1 MAIKKNNPGL
11 EDQSY
16 ELIQQHIIDPEHS
29 PLPVELQDKLN
40 RVVSAAKL
48 LDDYP
53 DDTHVINLMLRK
65 YNVTRTQIR
74 KDIALAKQL
83 YKTNHTFDWDFWNAW
98 QIKDQ
103 VELIRECRLRGDL
116 KAWNN
121 AKKTLLAMIGEK
133 PEAIDDPKR
142 MEKNTFVI
150 QVNAGTGDKVNI
162 NLDTMRSL
170 SPDDRKRIIDTLYQ
184 SVDEAQVE
192 EIMNT

>member
-53 DDTHVINLMLRK
+53 DDTHVINLMMRK
-65 YNVTRTQIR
+65 YNVSRTQIR

-133 PEAIDDPKR
+133 PVAIDDPRR

-192 EIMNT
+192 DIMNS

>member
-16 ELIQQHIIDPEHS
+16 ELIQLHIIDPEHS

>member
-11 EDQSY
+11 EDLSY

>member
-150 QVNAGTGDKVNI
+150 
-162 NLDTMRSL
+162 
-170 SPDDRKRIIDTLYQ
+170 
-184 SVDEAQVE
+184 
-192 EIMNT
+192 

>member
-162 NLDTMRSL
+162 NLETMRSL

>member
-74 KDIALAKQL
+74 KDLALAKQL

>member
-150 QVNAGTGDKVNI
+150 QVNAGTGDRVNI

>member
-142 MEKNTFVI
+142 MEKSTFVI
-150 QVNAGTGDKVNI
+150 QGNAGTGDKVNI

>member
-150 QVNAGTGDKVNI
+150 QVNAGTGDKMNI